1 MEITIGIRQSNREL
15 NIESEMTADDVY
27 SKVSAAV
34 ADGTPL
40 RLEESNGRTVI
51 VPAGAIAYV
60 EVASAQTRRVGFS
73 F

>member
-15 NIESEMTADDVY
+15 NVESELTADDVY
-27 SKVSAAV
+27 SKVSTSM

-40 RLEESNGRTVI
+40 RLEESNGRTVV
-51 VPAGAIAYV
+51 VPAAAIAYV
-60 EVASAQTRRVGFS
+60 EIAAAQPRRVGFS